1 MPDVEFQPEPEQ
13 VVDAEEQVEQQVDD
27 TEEEV

>member
-1 MPDVEFQPEPEQ
+1 MPDVEFQPKSEQ
-13 VVDAEEQVEQQVDD
+13 EVDAEEQVEQQVDD